1 MCQDPFEEKRIEAVK
16 HSRRALAAALATSLS
31 LSLPAPA
38 EAQQL
43 SSSPEF
49 ESLLARY
56 APGVDPEQVR
66 ALGVLAAL
74 VASIAIAIPMVK
86 NGKVTS
92 PSREHTHTLQVDGR
106 NRTYDVVLP
115 RSFDSEKSYP
125 VVLGFGG
132 WQHTSRQM
140 HDYARLESQFPDA
153 IVVYGQ
159 GVNNA
164 WGGAPYAD
172 TSIDED
178 VAYTKAVLDDVASRY
193 HADTSRTVA
202 VGLSNGGGMVAALAC
217 HAPETVRGVASVAGA
232 FYSPTVTGCTSGE
245 VPTLIMHGTNDDVVG
260 YNGGTRHGAP
270 FRSVDNV
277 ARTFAR
283 KNDCFLL
290 TTQSRS
296 GSVTNFDFVGC
307 AEPVRIERVEGGGHT
322 WFTSPDATRETAQF
336 LRRFL

>member
-1 MCQDPFEEKRIEAVK
+1 MK

-31 LSLPAPA
+31 LSLPVAPA

-49 ESLLARY
+49 EALLARY
-56 APGVDPEQVR
+56 APGVDPDQVR

-115 RSFDSEKSYP
+115 RGFDSEKSYP

-132 WQHTSRQM
+132 WHHTSANM
-140 HDYARLESQFPDA
+140 HDYSNLESQFSDA

-159 GVNNA
+159 GVDNA

-172 TSIDED
+172 TSIEED
-178 VAYTKAVLDDVASRY
+178 VAYTKAVLNDVASRY
-193 HADTSRTVA
+193 NADTSRTVA

-217 HAPETVRGVASVAGA
+217 RAPETVRGVASVAGA

-245 VPTLIMHGTNDDVVG
+245 VPTMIMHGTNDGVVR
-260 YNGGTRHGAP
+260 YDGGTRHGASYE
-270 FRSVDNV
+270 SVEDV
-277 ARTFAR
+277 ARMFAR
-283 KNDCFLL
+283 KNDCYLL

-296 GSVTNFDFVGC
+296 AGVTTFDFVDC

-322 WFTSPDATRETAQF
+322 WFDSPSATRQTAQF
-336 LRRFL
+336 LRRYL

>member
-1 MCQDPFEEKRIEAVK
+1 MPV
-16 HSRRALAAALATSLS
+16 T
-31 LSLPAPA
+31 PA
-38 EAQQL
+38 EAQPL

-49 ESLLARY
+49 EALLARY

-74 VASIAIAIPMVK
+74 LASIAIAIPMVK
-86 NGKVTS
+86 NGTVTA
-92 PSREHTHTLQVDGR
+92 PSREHTHSLKVGGR
-106 NRTYDVVLP
+106 TRTYDVVLP
-115 RSFDSEKSYP
+115 RGFDSEKSYP

-132 WQHTSRQM
+132 WHHTSANMR
-140 HDYARLESQFPDA
+140 DYSNLESQFQDA

-159 GVNNA
+159 GVDNA

-178 VAYTKAVLDDVASRY
+178 VEYTKAVLDDVASRY
-193 HADTSRTVA
+193 NADTSRTVA

-245 VPTLIMHGTNDDVVG
+245 VPTMIMHGTNDGVVS
-260 YNGGTRHGAP
+260 YYGGFRHGAP
-270 FRSVDNV
+270 FKPVETV

-283 KNDCFLL
+283 KNDCSMVAS
-290 TTQSRS
+290 QSRS
-296 GSVTNFDFVGC
+296 VGMTIFNFDNC
-307 AEPVRIERVEGGGHT
+307 SAPVRIERVEGGGHT
-322 WFTSPDATRETAQF
+322 WFDSPDATRQTAQF
-336 LRRFL
+336 LRRYL